1 MKAFLKTTTVV
12 AFMFIAAIS
21 MAKEPKLIL
30 TAYSEAKTLVLE
42 LENASKNTYI
52 KLKDNQGNVIYT
64 ESVSNDLYS
73 KKFNLKNLEDGVYF
87 FETEGDFKST
97 TYSIK
102 VEDNKLVILDKK
114 EILKPFFK
122 ETKES
127 VSINLLNLNKEDVMI
142 KIYDEDNRLVF
153 EEDVKD
159 KMVVEKSF
167 DFSGAYKGNYTL
179 SVTYGEKSYEKYFL
193 VN

>member
-1 MKAFLKTTTVV
+1 MKAFLKITTVV

-42 LENASKNTYI
+42 LENASNNTYI

-97 TYSIK
+97 SYSIK

-114 EILKPFFK
+114 EVLKPFFK
-122 ETKES
+122 ETKEN
-127 VSINLLNLNKEDVMI
+127 VSINLLNLDKEDVMI
-142 KIYDEDNRLVF
+142 KIYDEENRLVF
-153 EEDVKD
+153 EEDIKD
-159 KMVVEKSF
+159 EMVVEKSF
-167 DFSGAYKGNYTL
+167 DFSGAYEGNYTV
-179 SVTYGEKSYEKYFL
+179 SVTYGEKSYEKYFI

>member
-1 MKAFLKTTTVV
+1 MKAFLKITTVV

-42 LENASKNTYI
+42 LENASNNTYI
-52 KLKDNQGNVIYT
+52 KLKDNQGNVIYA

-97 TYSIK
+97 SYSIK

-114 EILKPFFK
+114 EVLKPYFK
-122 ETKES
+122 ETEES
-127 VSINLLNLNKEDVMI
+127 ISINLLNLDKEDVMI
-142 KIYDEDNRLVF
+142 KIYDEDNRVVF

-167 DFSGAYKGNYTL
+167 DFSKAYEGNYTL
-179 SVTYGEKSYEKYFL
+179 SVTYGEKSYEKFFI